1 MGTGGPGLIR
11 PLLFLLNRITGL
23 NKIYEPGGPGS
34 PMPVISISLPEPL
47 LKQLDQAIARE
58 GFSGRSE
65 ALRAAVRALVQRARE
80 RPATGRISAVL
91 SLTYPEEAE
100 GEISALL
107 HRSAG
112 LIESMVHT
120 HTPGRKCVTV
130 LVLSGDAGRLRELAG
145 GLEGRRD
152 VETVEFQPLGP

>member
-1 MGTGGPGLIR
+1 
-11 PLLFLLNRITGL
+11 
-23 NKIYEPGGPGS
+23 
-34 PMPVISISLPEPL
+34 MPVISISLPEPL
-47 LKQLDQAIARE
+47 LRQLDAAIARE

-65 ALRAAVRALVQRARE
+65 ALRAAVRSWVQRSRE
-80 RPATGRISAVL
+80 APASGRISAVL

-100 GEISALL
+100 GDISPLL

-130 LVLSGDAGRLRELAG
+130 LVLSGDAVRLRELAG